1 MSCID
6 TRTHA
11 IVTIMFYAKHEIT
24 KDPDCMDHTS
34 KHWRSLTVTDGRNIF
49 LGRENCILETAET
62 QTELEN
68 NHYRLRRQL

>member
-1 MSCID
+1 MFKVHHNMSCID

-34 KHWRSLTVTDGRNIF
+34 KH
-49 LGRENCILETAET
+49 
-62 QTELEN
+62 
-68 NHYRLRRQL
+68 